1 MEKACNHTYLNKR
14 GSVYDKQEKRRE
26 KRPRLEKKRRVKYGL
41 RTSRKRFGLST
52 ESSEGSS
59 ASAPQ
64 KKVEPA
70 LEIRSKA
77 AGACLE
83 ASS

>member
-1 MEKACNHTYLNKR
+1 MK
-14 GSVYDKQEKRRE
+14 
-26 KRPRLEKKRRVKYGL
+26 KKRRVKYGL
-41 RTSRKRFGLST
+41 RTSRKRFISLST

>member
-41 RTSRKRFGLST
+41 RTSRKRFVLST
-52 ESSEGSS
+52 EGSEEARS

-64 KKVEPA
+64 KT
-70 LEIRSKA
+70 
-77 AGACLE
+77 
-83 ASS
+83 

>member
-1 MEKACNHTYLNKR
+1 M
-14 GSVYDKQEKRRE
+14 
-26 KRPRLEKKRRVKYGL
+26 EKKRRVKYGL

-77 AGACLE
+77 AGALQLY
-83 ASS
+83 SSITQARSGTATP